1 MVFNA
6 TFNNI
11 SVISWR
17 SVLLLEETT
26 DLSQVTDKLYHRIL
40 YRVHLAWARFKLTT
54 LVVIGTE
61 CIGNYKSNYRRIT
74 TTAAPYTFWPATYI
88 WQYLLYHVIIL
99 IYIGHMSH
107 TIWKYA
113 NLCCLGSIT
122 YFAVFFCVRWLRVIV
137 DCSFCPYWWN
147 YSPSLFK
154 LSFHNWNNYCVI
166 YMHTFQKY
174 DI

>member
-1 MVFNA
+1 MAVSFIAGGNHRPV
-6 TFNNI
+6 TSHWQTLSHNIVSSTPRLSEIRTHNI
-11 SVISWR
+11 S
-17 SVLLLEETT
+17 
-26 DLSQVTDKLYHRIL
+26 
-40 YRVHLAWARFKLTT
+40 
-54 LVVIGTE
+54 
-61 CIGNYKSNYRRIT
+61 YKSNYRRIT
-74 TTAAPYTFWPATYI
+74 TTTAPYTFWPATYI

-113 NLCCLGSIT
+113 NLCCLGSIA
-122 YFAVFFCVRWLRVIV
+122 YFAVFFCVRWFRVIV